1 MNKFHEIQNNHLALT
16 QYHRWYQVYEQPFTK
31 ASINNQLDILAD
43 DVEISSAGGTM
54 KGKDNLPERLKMY
67 EGWQNAH
74 HVQNT
79 AVELLDNDTLKLE
92 ADILYQ
98 NIRPDDSQYSY
109 SIHYS
114 TTLQLRENDLP
125 VFKTV
130 SIRPTG
136 SIEPPQFVS
145 AYPENRAKSFM
156 HYWLYLMETIESNA
170 YKFKELLAEN
180 FELHLSTSSMVDT
193 LDKFNEWATSVP
205 KQIKASSHFPKNLLV
220 KENTDKTISVSVD
233 FEWEGISVDDK
244 PMIAETH
251 HEWILENNPDDRFA
265 KMKRMDV
272 VQTKPFQVVV
282 KKR

>member
-1 MNKFHEIQNNHLALT
+1 MNKFQEIQNNHLALI

-31 ASINNQLDILAD
+31 ASIENQLDILAD

-54 KGKDNLPERLKMY
+54 KGKDNLAERLKMY

-79 AVELLDNDTLKLE
+79 VVELLDKDTLKLE

-98 NIRPDDSQYSY
+98 NIRPDDSRYSY
-109 SIHYS
+109 TIHYAAI
-114 TTLQLRENDLP
+114 LQLRENDLP

-130 SIRPTG
+130 SIQPTG
-136 SIEPPQFVS
+136 NIEPPQFVS
-145 AYPENRAKSFM
+145 AYAENRAKSFM
-156 HYWLYLMETIESNA
+156 HYWLYLMETIENNA

-193 LDKFNEWATSVP
+193 FDKFNEWAASVP
-205 KQIKASSHFPKNLLV
+205 KQIKASGHYLKNLSV
-220 KENTDKTISVSVD
+220 KENADKIISVSVD
-233 FEWEGISVDDK
+233 FEWEGISVDVK

-251 HEWILENNPDDRFA
+251 HEWILENNPDKRFTRMK
-265 KMKRMDV
+265 KMV
-272 VQTKPFQVVV
+272 VTQIKPFQIL
-282 KKR
+282 